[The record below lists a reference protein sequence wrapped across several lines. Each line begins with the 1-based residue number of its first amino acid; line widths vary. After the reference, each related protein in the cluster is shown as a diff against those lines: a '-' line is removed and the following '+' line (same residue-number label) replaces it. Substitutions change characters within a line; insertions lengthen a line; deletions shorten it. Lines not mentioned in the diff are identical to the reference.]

1 MNKKLVLWMGVL
13 ALTAVPA
20 VSVLAQEGPEDDGP
34 GAEMMDEGGGPGM
47 MPGGP
52 GAGFGAGQGKFGGGP
67 GMNPGMQQMMIKK
80 KMMARGGKGA
90 GGPGFLSE
98 EETLAVIK
106 KHDPAFAAKVAG
118 LRETAPAKY
127 RMILQMSGK
136 LFAVGKME
144 KDESIEKDAVR
155 ALALEFETKE
165 LSVKYGNATDSEKK
179 AIKESL
185 KAKLGELFDL
195 KTRGQEL
202 RVRHMEREIGKL
214 KKNIETRKANKAK
227 IVDQRLEQMT
237 GEGFG
242 W

>member
-1 MNKKLVLWMGVL
+1 MNKKFVLWIGVL

-34 GAEMMDEGGGPGM
+34 EAEMMDEGGRPE

-52 GAGFGAGQGKFGGGP
+52 GAGFGGGQGK
-67 GMNPGMQQMMIKK
+67 PGMQQIMIRK
-80 KMMARGGKGA
+80 KMMMRGGKGA

-106 KHDPAFAAKVAG
+106 KHDPAFAAKVSA
-118 LRETAPAKY
+118 LSETAPAKY
-127 RMILQMSGK
+127 KMVLQMSGK

-165 LSVKYGNATDSEKK
+165 LSVKYGNASDSEKK

-202 RVRHMEREIGKL
+202 RVKHMEREIGKL
-214 KKNIETRKANKAK
+214 KKNIENRKANKAK

>member
-1 MNKKLVLWMGVL
+1 MNKKLVLWIGVL

-34 GAEMMDEGGGPGM
+34 EAEMMDEGGPGM

-52 GAGFGAGQGKFGGGP
+52 GAGFGAGQGRPGGAP
-67 GMNPGMQQMMIKK
+67 GMNPGMQQMNIRK
-80 KMMARGGKGA
+80 KMMMRGGKGT

-106 KHDPAFAAKVAG
+106 KHDSAFAAKVSA
-118 LRETAPAKY
+118 LSETAPAKY

-136 LFAVGKME
+136 LFSVGKME

-165 LSVKYGNATDSEKK
+165 LSVKYGNASDSEKK
-179 AIKESL
+179 TIKESL
-185 KAKLGELFDL
+185 KAKLGELFEL

-202 RVRHMEREIGKL
+202 RVKHMEREIGKL
-214 KKNIETRKANKAK
+214 KKNIETRKANKSK

>member
-1 MNKKLVLWMGVL
+1 M
-13 ALTAVPA
+13 
-20 VSVLAQEGPEDDGP
+20 
-34 GAEMMDEGGGPGM
+34 
-47 MPGGP
+47 
-52 GAGFGAGQGKFGGGP
+52 
-67 GMNPGMQQMMIKK
+67 
-80 KMMARGGKGA
+80 
-90 GGPGFLSE
+90 
-98 EETLAVIK
+98 
-106 KHDPAFAAKVAG
+106 
-118 LRETAPAKY
+118 
-127 RMILQMSGK
+127 
-136 LFAVGKME
+136 
-144 KDESIEKDAVR
+144 R

-179 AIKESL
+179 AIKENL

>member
-1 MNKKLVLWMGVL
+1 MNRKLVLWIGVL

-34 GAEMMDEGGGPGM
+34 EAEMMDEGGRPE

-67 GMNPGMQQMMIKK
+67 GMQQMMIKK
-80 KMMARGGKGA
+80 KMMMRGGKGP

-106 KHDPAFAAKVAG
+106 KHDPAFAAKLAG
-118 LRETAPAKY
+118 LRDTAPAKY
-127 RMILQMSGK
+127 KMVLQMSGRM
-136 LFAVGKME
+136 LSMGKME
-144 KDESIEKDAVR
+144 KDESFEKDAVR
-155 ALALEFETKE
+155 VIALEFETRE
-165 LSVKYGNATDSEKK
+165 LSLKYEKASEADKEI
-179 AIKESL
+179 IKGSL
-185 KAKLGELFDL
+185 RARLGELFDL
-195 KTRGQEL
+195 KTKGQER
-202 RVRHMEREIGKL
+202 RVKHMEGEIAKL
-214 KKNIETRKANKAK
+214 KKGLETRKANKAK